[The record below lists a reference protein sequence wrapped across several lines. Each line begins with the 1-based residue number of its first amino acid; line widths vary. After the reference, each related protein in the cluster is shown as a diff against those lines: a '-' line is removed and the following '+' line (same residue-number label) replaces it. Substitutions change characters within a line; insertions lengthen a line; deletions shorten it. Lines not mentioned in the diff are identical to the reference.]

1 MIPWLAVST
10 GEQLCN
16 LVGRGRILQRIAS
29 HRWTTDNLGT
39 AYVAASTF
47 VDRWSHGKEEGG
59 TIRYLDLGTG
69 NGSVLQ
75 MVTWY
80 LLSNW
85 GEDGSNDA
93 VTKSWDL
100 SRGSRSSRQ
109 GRRISK
115 AIVVV

>member
-29 HRWTTDNLGT
+29 HRWTTADLVT

-47 VDRWSHGKEEGG
+47 VDRWSHDTEEGG
-59 TIRYLDLGTG
+59 KIRYLDLETG
-69 NGSVLQ
+69 NGSVLK

-85 GEDGSNDA
+85 GEYGSDEA

-100 SRGSRSSRQ
+100 SRGSRILQQ
-109 GRRISK
+109 GRQISK
-115 AIVVV
+115 AIAVV

>member
-10 GEQLCN
+10 SEQLCN
-16 LVGRGRILQRIAS
+16 LVGRG
-29 HRWTTDNLGT
+29 WTTDDLVT
-39 AYVAASTF
+39 VYVAASTF
-47 VDRWSHGKEEGG
+47 VDRWSHDTEEGG
-59 TIRYLDLGTG
+59 TIRYLDLETG

-85 GEDGSNDA
+85 GEDGSNEA

-100 SRGSRSSRQ
+100 SRGSRILQQ
-109 GRRISK
+109 GRQISK
-115 AIVVV
+115 AIAVV